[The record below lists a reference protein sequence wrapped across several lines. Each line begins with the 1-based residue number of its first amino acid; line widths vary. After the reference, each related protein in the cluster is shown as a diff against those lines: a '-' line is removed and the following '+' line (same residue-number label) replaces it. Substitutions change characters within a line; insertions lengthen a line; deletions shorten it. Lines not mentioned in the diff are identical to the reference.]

1 MNMSVS
7 EQSLKNNADDMWN
20 RHESEIRR
28 LYQTKSLNELKRE
41 MDAKPGFPKLA

>member
-1 MNMSVS
+1 MSLF
-7 EQSLKNNADDMWN
+7 EKTLGNNADDIWN
-20 RHESEIRR
+20 RHESEIRL